1 MKLWQINQMLSNLSS
16 IKTESYI
23 KELVRFMGNLPAFN
37 GVFDILNFNQAR
49 YCLEKMEIRIYKR
62 GSVLFRSGDKPK
74 FIYFILM
81 GTVNCY
87 RDSGLYED
95 VWEDIY
101 NWEDEKLEEDTED
114 NILNLDYDFHATPKK
129 IQ

>member
-1 MKLWQINQMLSNLSS
+1 
-16 IKTESYI
+16 
-23 KELVRFMGNLPAFN
+23 
-37 GVFDILNFNQAR
+37 
-49 YCLEKMEIRIYKR
+49 MEIRIYKR

-129 IQ
+129 I